1 MCSNRVHSGFW
12 KHHTCWRPKTDVE
25 KGSYVFCHNDLGQ
38 HNVIVDPDTLK
49 INAIIEWEY
58 GGFWPEWFE
67 QPYWKRKGPGAPIG
81 DEEDD
86 RERYRGWLSVHCVE
100 VEMEHLLSLTER
112 LEGQK

>member
-1 MCSNRVHSGFW
+1 MLQPSPQRILETPHLLAAEDRCRERELRLLSQRSGPAQ
-12 KHHTCWRPKTDVE
+12 R
-25 KGSYVFCHNDLGQ
+25 
-38 HNVIVDPDTLK
+38 IVDPDTLK